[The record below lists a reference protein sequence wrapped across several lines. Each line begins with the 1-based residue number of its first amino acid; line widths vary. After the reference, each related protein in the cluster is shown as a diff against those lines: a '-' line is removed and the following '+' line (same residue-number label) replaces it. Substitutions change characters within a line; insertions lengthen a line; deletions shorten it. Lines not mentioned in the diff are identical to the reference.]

1 VKSNCN
7 LGLPHGPPFIFVKA
21 AVAANLVAQG
31 EIGFDQSAI
40 VALALS
46 ALIRYPSG
54 PRS

>member
-1 VKSNCN
+1 
-7 LGLPHGPPFIFVKA
+7 LPHGPPFIFVKA
-21 AVAANLVAQG
+21 AVAANLVAEG